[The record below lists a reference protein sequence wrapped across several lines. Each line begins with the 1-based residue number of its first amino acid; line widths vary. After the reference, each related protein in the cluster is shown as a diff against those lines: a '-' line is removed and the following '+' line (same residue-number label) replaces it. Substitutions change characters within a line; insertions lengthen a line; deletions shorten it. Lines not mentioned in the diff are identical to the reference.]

1 MTGQGGVA
9 AREEAVDHALMDDR
23 DEIVT
28 LPISSAPRSSIAD
41 IADPDAEVV
50 VMRASDRYAR
60 MSTLGTGGMG
70 EVHLCRDRLIGR
82 EVAMKVVSDARA
94 ARSDL
99 HARFVREARV
109 QAQLEHPAIVPVYD
123 FGVDEG
129 GDAWFTMKRV
139 RGVTFAHVLEAQ
151 ARGETLEHG
160 RHRLLAAFV
169 QVCRAI
175 DYAHEHG
182 VLHRDLKP
190 ANVMLGPYGEVY
202 VLDWGVAKVRSA
214 SRALD
219 VHGEGAP
226 APIDDATAAGTVFG
240 TPGYMAPEQVL
251 GREADER
258 TDVYLLGAILF
269 EVLAGTPLH
278 GEGAAEDR
286 MKRAVAGVETR
297 PSVVSPS
304 ADVSPE
310 LDAICVHA
318 CARHPQDRFESAREL
333 ADSVEAYLSGDRDVE
348 LRRALAG
355 MHLSRARDAAS
366 RASVPGASVDERRAA
381 LAEAGRAIALAP
393 DDREARQVLLE
404 VLTKAPGEPPR
415 EVIEHVENE
424 ARLSQYWMLPRVA
437 LLFVVGWVL
446 VFVAVRFIGVRDAR
460 LIALACLPWMYG
472 AAHMMFV
479 RRFRAASAVTQRVF
493 TVMNAIAVALTA
505 VFYGPA
511 IITPT
516 LAVVLAFGSILQQ
529 QRPSWRFTGALYAL
543 ALAVPA
549 ALTLFGELPV
559 HYEMLGEQLVV
570 SPGALALSPWSV
582 LVASTGMNALFLY
595 GGVRFAVRYREAT
608 MKLSL
613 ANHLSAWQLRHLVP
627 EETARAMST
636 APEAV

>member
-1 MTGQGGVA
+1 MA
-9 AREEAVDHALMDDR
+9 DRE
-23 DEIVT
+23 EIVT
-28 LPISSAPRSSIAD
+28 LPISSAPRRSIAD
-41 IADPDAEVV
+41 IADPDAAVV
-50 VMRASDRYAR
+50 VVRASERYAR
-60 MSTLGTGGMG
+60 TSTLGAGGMG

-94 ARSDL
+94 ARSEL

-139 RGVTFAHVLEAQ
+139 RGVTLAQVLEAQ
-151 ARGETLEHG
+151 TRGEMLEHG
-160 RHRLLAAFV
+160 RHRLLAGFV

-202 VLDWGVAKVRSA
+202 VLDWGLAKVRSA
-214 SRALD
+214 SRDLD
-219 VHGEGAP
+219 ARVEGETAMTG
-226 APIDDATAAGTVFG
+226 DATAAGTVFG

-251 GREADER
+251 GRDADER

-269 EVLAGTPLH
+269 EVLAGAPLH
-278 GEGAAEDR
+278 GEGTAEER

-297 PSVVSPS
+297 PSIVSPG

-310 LDAICVHA
+310 LDSICVHA
-318 CARHPQDRFESAREL
+318 CARHPQERFTSAREL
-333 ADSVEAYLSGDRDVE
+333 ADTVEAYLSGDRDVE

-355 MHLSRARDAAS
+355 VHLSHAREAAS
-366 RASVPGASVDERRAA
+366 RASVPGASADERRAA
-381 LAEAGRAIALAP
+381 LAEAGRAVALAP
-393 DDREARQVLLE
+393 DDREARQMLLE
-404 VLTKAPGEPPR
+404 VLTQAPGEPPR
-415 EVIEHVENE
+415 EVVEHVEHE

-437 LLFVVGWVL
+437 LLFVTSWVL

-479 RRFRAASAVTQRVF
+479 HRFRAASAVTQRVF
-493 TVMNAIAVALTA
+493 TVVNALAVALTA

-529 QRPSWRFTGALYAL
+529 QRSGWRFTGALYTL
-543 ALAVPA
+543 AIAIPT
-549 ALTLFGELPV
+549 ALTLLGLLPV
-559 HYEMLGEQLVV
+559 RYDMVGEQLVV
-570 SPGALALSPWSV
+570 SPGALALSPLSV
-582 LVASTGMNALFLY
+582 LIASSGMNALFLY
-595 GGVRFAVRYREAT
+595 GGIRFAVRYREAT
-608 MKLSL
+608 TKLSL
-613 ANHLSAWQLRHLVP
+613 SNHLLAWQLRHLVP